1 MNDKMVSRGS
11 SNMGVVAGTEET
23 KKIAEVQAKM
33 ILARQFPRDVGYAQQ
48 MIEYECQNPEL
59 AETAIYEFPKGDSV
73 VRGASIR
80 LVECI
85 QRYWGN
91 MVSGVEELS
100 NTATGAVVRAYA
112 WDLES
117 NFADEKVFE
126 VEYIRTTKKGSY
138 PLTDPRD
145 KYEMMS
151 NQAARRKRA
160 CIQAVIP
167 KFIIDKAMA
176 ICQETLDKQINKD
189 GVEDTKAQMLEA
201 FRKIADWIDE
211 AMLAAVCGKEF
222 DKLGS
227 RDIVKL
233 RHLYTAIQDGFV
245 KPEAA
250 FKKEDAA
257 KPDTAESESLD
268 KLNEELAA
276 EMTEKKGETKGAVP
290 SAAIENEVSNSA
302 PHPAPAGAERSE
314 EKK

>member
-1 MNDKMVSRGS
+1 MNNNMVSRGAN
-11 SNMGVVAGTEET
+11 NMGVVAGTEET

-33 ILARQFPRDVGYAQQ
+33 ILARQFPRDVNYAQQ

-85 QRYWGN
+85 SRYWGN
-91 MVSGVEELS
+91 MISGVEELS
-100 NTATGAVVRAYA
+100 NTSTGAVVRAYA

-160 CIQAVIP
+160 CIQAIIP

-176 ICQETLDKQINKD
+176 ICQDTLDKQVNKD
-189 GVEDTKAQMLEA
+189 GLEETKAKMLTA
-201 FRKIADWIDE
+201 FRNIADWIDE
-211 AMLAAVCGKEF
+211 GMLGAVCGKEF
-222 DKLGS
+222 EKLGS

-233 RHLYTAIQDGFV
+233 RNLYTAIHDGFV
-245 KPEAA
+245 SVESVFGKN
-250 FKKEDAA
+250 KENR
-257 KPDTAESESLD
+257 PTTNETETLD
-268 KLNEELAA
+268 KMNA
-276 EMTEKKGETKGAVP
+276 EISSALEDEKSSTP
-290 SAAIENEVSNSA
+290 
-302 PHPAPAGAERSE
+302 
-314 EKK
+314 

>member
-1 MNDKMVSRGS
+1 MMNNNMVSRGAN
-11 SNMGVVAGTEET
+11 NMGVVAGTEET

-33 ILARQFPRDVGYAQQ
+33 ILARQFPRDVNYAQQ

-85 QRYWGN
+85 SRYWGN
-91 MVSGVEELS
+91 MISGVEELS
-100 NTATGAVVRAYA
+100 NTSTGAVVRAYA

-160 CIQAVIP
+160 CIQAIIP

-176 ICQETLDKQINKD
+176 ICQDTLDKQVNKD
-189 GVEDTKAQMLEA
+189 GLEETKAKMLTA
-201 FRKIADWIDE
+201 FRNIADWIDE
-211 AMLAAVCGKEF
+211 GMLGAVCGKEF
-222 DKLGS
+222 EKLGS
-227 RDIVKL
+227 RDIVKI
-233 RHLYTAIQDGFV
+233 RNLYNAIKDGFV

-250 FKKEDAA
+250 FKKEETS
-257 KPDTAESESLD
+257 KPVTAESGSLD

-276 EMTEKKGETKGAVP
+276 EMAEKKGEGAIP
-290 SAAIENEVSNSA
+290 SEAIENGVSNSLIY
-302 PHPAPAGAERSE
+302 PAVADANQASD
-314 EKK
+314 EK